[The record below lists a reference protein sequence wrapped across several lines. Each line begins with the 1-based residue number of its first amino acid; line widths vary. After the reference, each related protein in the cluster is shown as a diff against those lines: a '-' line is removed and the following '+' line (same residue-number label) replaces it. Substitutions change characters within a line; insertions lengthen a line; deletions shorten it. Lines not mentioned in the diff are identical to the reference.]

1 MDQDLDDRLQELARV
16 PVLLVA
22 SDYDG
27 TLAEIAP
34 EPSRAFPRREAL
46 VALKSLAEQPHTRV
60 AVISGR
66 ALADLAQRLG
76 SPSQVMLVGSHGSE
90 FDPGFAQA
98 LPRDLAALRARVLA
112 EVYEIALRR
121 DGALVEEKPAGVALH
136 YRNVAR
142 GDVASLLAETADG
155 PARRAGVHVRRGK
168 EVVELSV
175 VPTDK
180 GAALETLRKRTG
192 ASATVFVG
200 DDVTD
205 EDAFAILHGPDL
217 GIKIGPGETRAAARI
232 DSPVEA
238 ARVLARLSE
247 LRRAWFAG
255 SFAVP
260 IERHSMLSDQRT
272 AALVTPDARIVWW
285 CSPRIDSPALF
296 AELLGGAPAG
306 RFVVAPA
313 EAAESP
319 SQRYVPGTLVLESR
333 WSKLRVTD
341 WLDCSAE
348 APRRRAGRSDLVR
361 VLERRTGVSG
371 TVDVDLEFA
380 PRLDFGRVE
389 TLFEVREHGL
399 EVKGTPDPIVL
410 RSPGIRWRIET
421 EGRHAVARARV
432 ALGAE
437 PIVLELRY
445 GTGSLSSSS
454 RSEPERRR
462 QTLDFWRGW
471 SSTLTLP
478 AESTE
483 IVRTSALVLKG
494 LCYGPTGGIS
504 AAATTSL
511 PETIGGVRNWDY
523 RYTWLRDAAMSAQ
536 ALALLDSLQEGL
548 QYLDWVLGVVETLD
562 GPERRRPLYS
572 VTGRPLGPEAEL
584 AELAGYAGS
593 RPVRIGN
600 AAAQQVQ
607 LDGFGPVAELM
618 WMLVER
624 GVSLTAE
631 HGRLLEALV
640 DAVARRWSEPDH
652 GIWEI
657 RGAARHHVHS
667 KVMCWVTVD
676 RARRILA
683 HTLGA
688 EREDWKRLADAIAA
702 DVLAHGWK
710 PALETFTSAY
720 ELDEL
725 DAAVLQVGLSGLL
738 AGDDPRFVATV
749 AAVERGLLEGP
760 TVYRYRFE
768 DGLPGKEGGFHI
780 CASWLCDAYLLVG
793 ERRKARALFEEIRAL
808 VGPTGLL
815 SEQYDPLERRA
826 LGNHPQ
832 AYSHIGLIQ
841 NALALDRAE

>member
-1 MDQDLDDRLQELARV
+1 MNRALDERLQEIARV

-22 SDYDG
+22 TDYDG
-27 TLAEIAP
+27 TLAEIAS
-34 EPSRAFPRREAL
+34 EPWLATPRREAIL
-46 VALKSLAEQPHTRV
+46 ALLALADLPHTRV

-66 ALADLAQRLG
+66 ALADLAQMAGVPPHVL
-76 SPSQVMLVGSHGSE
+76 LVGSHGSE
-90 FDPGFAQA
+90 FEPGFARA
-98 LPRDLAALRARVLA
+98 LPREVAALRARVVA
-112 EVYEIALRR
+112 DVHEIALRYQ
-121 DGALVEEKPAGVALH
+121 GALVEEKPASVALH

-142 GDVASLLAETADG
+142 DEVEELLAEVDSG
-155 PARRAGVHVRRGK
+155 PIRREGVQTRPGK

-180 GAALETLRKRTG
+180 GRALDTLRRRTG
-192 ASATVFVG
+192 ASATVFLG

-217 GIKIGPGETRAAARI
+217 AIKIGPGETRAPFRVDDPSAAARL
-232 DSPVEA
+232 
-238 ARVLARLSE
+238 LARLAE
-247 LRRAWFAG
+247 LRRAWSAG

-272 AALVTPDARIVWW
+272 LALVTPDARVVWW
-285 CSPRIDSPALF
+285 CAPRVDSPALF

-306 RFVVAPA
+306 RFAVRPADNGEAPN
-313 EAAESP
+313 
-319 SQRYVPGTLVLESR
+319 QRYVPGTLVLESR
-333 WSKLRVTD
+333 WPALRVTD
-341 WLDCSAE
+341 YIDCSND

-361 VLERRTGVSG
+361 VLERRTGVVG
-371 TVDVDLEFA
+371 RFAAEIEFA
-380 PRLDFGRVE
+380 PRLDFGRAE
-389 TLFEVREHGL
+389 TRFEIRENGL
-399 EVKGTPDPIVL
+399 EVKGTPDPIAL
-410 RSPGIRWRIET
+410 YAPGVRFEVET

-432 ALGAE
+432 EIGAQ
-437 PIVLELRY
+437 PLVLELRY
-445 GTGSLSSSS
+445 GTGSLLPAL
-454 RSEPERRR
+454 RGEAERRR

-483 IVRTSALVLKG
+483 VVRTSALVLKG
-494 LCYGPTGGIS
+494 LIFGPTGGIS

-523 RYTWLRDAAMSAQ
+523 RYVWLRDAALSAQ
-536 ALALLDSLQEGL
+536 ALALLDSTQEGL
-548 QYLDWVLGVVETLD
+548 LYLDWVLGVLESLD
-562 GPERRRPLYS
+562 GPERLRPLYS
-572 VTGRPLGPEAEL
+572 VSGRQLGAEAEL

-607 LDGFGPVAELM
+607 LDVFGPVAELM
-618 WMLVER
+618 ALLVER
-624 GVSLTAE
+624 GVSLAPE

-640 DAVARRWSEPDH
+640 DAVARRWQEPDH

-676 RARRILA
+676 RAQTILRN
-683 HTLGA
+683 TLGI
-688 EREDWKRLADAIAA
+688 ERPDWATLAATIKA
-702 DVLAHGWK
+702 DVLEHGWK
-710 PALETFTSAY
+710 SELGAFASAY
-720 ELDEL
+720 DVVEL
-725 DAAVLQVGLSGLL
+725 DAAALQIGLSGLI

-749 AAVERGLLEGP
+749 GAIERGLLEGP

-780 CASWLCDAYLLVG
+780 CASWLCDAYLLIG
-793 ERRKARALFEEIRAL
+793 ERRKARALFEQIRAL

-815 SEQYDPLERRA
+815 SEQYDPEERRA

-841 NALALDRAE
+841 NAVNLDRVS